1 MKKIPEGASFMKK
14 KLTSFAIMITA
25 LFACATTCFA
35 ADVNAVTTKS
45 WSNFFDYLAQSPVS
59 IAMFALGA
67 AAVILPIILKKPLA
81 KKLNNSTASQMT
93 ATFIAFF
100 AICSIGSVVMAFL
113 SDGVTLGHM
122 LHSENTNTAETF
134 HFYDYLNT
142 VRDAGSKNFIKSAAD
157 FSPMSLSIFYILAQ
171 FMPTRY
177 INSTGFAAF
186 LQMSRNQTFIYCYL
200 IILMMLIV
208 LIQKANKNVMNRNGK
223 GFINEI
229 VAYLLVVSYPTL
241 YCIKLG
247 NIVGLSY
254 ALAMFFIAFR
264 DSEKRAAREFSLI
277 ALAISAAIT
286 PYTLIFALLL
296 ISKDKKVPADFIKAL
311 VYSVVLFV
319 APAIFTGFDSLAMYV
334 SNLFI
339 IPEGLNIENLAIS
352 GILRFAGIE
361 NTVLL
366 YVIPAVFWIIA
377 LACIIILPSAWQKA
391 AAAVYLIV
399 NLVPAEPNAVLLL
412 VFIPLVLLL
421 AEQQHKATD
430 WLYMASFALLVS
442 PLPEWFWFD
451 SKDFVAMFESIEIYT
466 VHNVNELVA
475 PFAVQLIFV
484 LIVCQ
489 TIATLKKKKTE

>member
-1 MKKIPEGASFMKK
+1 MKK

-25 LFACATTCFA
+25 LFSCTTTCFA
-35 ADVNAVTTKS
+35 ADVNASTAKS
-45 WSNFFDYLAQSPVS
+45 WSNFFDYLAQCPVA
-59 IAMFALGA
+59 IVMA
-67 AAVILPIILKKPLA
+67 AFSAAVVILPIIFKKPLA
-81 KKLNNSTASQMT
+81 KKLNNSTATHMIR
-93 ATFIAFF
+93 AFIAIS
-100 AICSIGSVVMAFL
+100 AIFSISSFIMALL

-134 HFYDYLNT
+134 HFFDYLNT
-142 VRDAGSKNFIKSAAD
+142 LRDAGSKNFIRSASE
-157 FSPMSLSIFYILAQ
+157 FSPMALLIFYILAQ
-171 FMPTRY
+171 FMPTKY
-177 INSTGFAAF
+177 IHSAGFAT
-186 LQMSRNQTFIYCYL
+186 LIQMSKNQTFIYCYL

-208 LIQKANKNVMNRNGK
+208 LIYRVNRNVLRRNGRR
-223 GFINEI
+223 FLNEI

-254 ALAMFFIAFR
+254 ALVMFFIAFR
-264 DSEKRAAREFSLI
+264 DSEKRAAREFSLL

-296 ISKDKKVPADFIKAL
+296 ISKGKKVPADFIKTL

-319 APAIFTGFDSLAMYV
+319 APAIFTGFDCLGMYI
-334 SNLFI
+334 SNLFRL
-339 IPEGLNIENLAIS
+339 PEETPIENLAIS

-399 NLVPAEPNAVLLL
+399 NLVPAEPNAILLL
-412 VFIPLVLLL
+412 VFIPLILLL

-430 WLYMASFALLVS
+430 WIYLAAFTLLVS

-451 SKDFVAMFESIEIYT
+451 GQDFSAMFESIEIYT
-466 VHNVNELVA
+466 VHNANELVA

-489 TIATLKKKKTE
+489 TIATLVKNKKQTKEITE